1 MAAGP
6 WKFDMTLLDLTG
18 YSSNSAVIYLADDDR
33 LIVSISSE
41 SEAGL
46 YDDFFVEDH
55 RTTQV
60 QSEDGGI
67 SWEESEDQL
76 PPPGVRAPDG
86 TRVYIGGQTLGGD
99 SLREHLE
106 GEGLG
111 HLHKPD
117 GLMAYRLYKAEK
129 RAELEA
135 QGWQVDDAFGGI
147 VAVYPEIVTW
157 RSEDDGKTW
166 KSSPIDNAPHGDF
179 PMAAHMVGFF
189 GSGLLLPDGAILG
202 AVYGRLNRTERTT
215 RVWSTRST
223 DSGRTWTF
231 TPVFFDPADE
241 IGYNETSLLAMPSGR
256 ILAVARPQF
265 AADQNL
271 WQSTSEDGGLTWS
284 VPEQVPFWGFP
295 AKLINLMNGDI
306 MATYAHRRHP
316 TGVRACISHDEG
328 RSWDVENEKII
339 RDESL
344 PKGVG
349 YPQSV
354 QLSDNSLFTVCAI
367 SKIAGLKPEDQVE
380 YGETLILHPWFH
392 TYIVGSR
399 YSPDFVRPR
408 GQQLDYP
415 PGVFPRRTTPESG
428 TDAVEESPQR

>member
-1 MAAGP
+1 MAASP
-6 WKFDMTLLDLTG
+6 WKFDVTLLDLTG

-46 YDDFFVEDH
+46 YDDFFVEGH

-67 SWEESEDQL
+67 SWEESEEEL

-86 TRVYIGGQTLGGD
+86 TRVYIGGQTLSGD

-106 GEGLG
+106 NEGLV

-117 GLMAYRLYKAEK
+117 GMMAYRLYKAEK

-166 KSSPIDNAPHGDF
+166 RSSLIDNGPHGDF

-202 AVYGRLNRTERTT
+202 AVYGRLNRTERTDPGLVNPFHGQRKDLDIHA
-215 RVWSTRST
+215 RV
-223 DSGRTWTF
+223 
-231 TPVFFDPADE
+231 
-241 IGYNETSLLAMPSGR
+241 L
-256 ILAVARPQF
+256 
-265 AADQNL
+265 
-271 WQSTSEDGGLTWS
+271 
-284 VPEQVPFWGFP
+284 
-295 AKLINLMNGDI
+295 
-306 MATYAHRRHP
+306 
-316 TGVRACISHDEG
+316 
-328 RSWDVENEKII
+328 
-339 RDESL
+339 
-344 PKGVG
+344 
-349 YPQSV
+349 
-354 QLSDNSLFTVCAI
+354 
-367 SKIAGLKPEDQVE
+367 
-380 YGETLILHPWFH
+380 
-392 TYIVGSR
+392 
-399 YSPDFVRPR
+399 RPR
-408 GQQLDYP
+408 RRDRIQRNQPAGHALRPDPGRCP
-415 PGVFPRRTTPESG
+415 PPVCRGPEHM
-428 TDAVEESPQR
+428 AEHLR

>member
-67 SWEESEDQL
+67 SWVESEDQL
-76 PPPGVRAPDG
+76 PPAGVRAPDG

-106 GEGLG
+106 REGLG

-117 GLMAYRLYKAEK
+117 GMMAYRLYKAEK
-129 RAELEA
+129 RAGLEA

-166 KSSPIDNAPHGDF
+166 NSSPIDNAPRGDF

-215 RVWSTRST
+215 RVWSTRSV

-231 TPVFFDPADE
+231 TPVFFDPEDR
-241 IGYNETSLLAMPSGR
+241 IGYKNQPAGHALRPDPGYCTTPVCSGPEPMAEHLR
-256 ILAVARPQF
+256 GWRSHLERSGTGAFLGISRK
-265 AADQNL
+265 ADQPH
-271 WQSTSEDGGLTWS
+271 E
-284 VPEQVPFWGFP
+284 
-295 AKLINLMNGDI
+295 
-306 MATYAHRRHP
+306 RRHHGHLRP
-316 TGVRACISHDEG
+316 SPPPHRCAGMHQSRRRPELG
-328 RSWDVENEKII
+328 RRK
-339 RDESL
+339 R
-344 PKGVG
+344 
-349 YPQSV
+349 
-354 QLSDNSLFTVCAI
+354 
-367 SKIAGLKPEDQVE
+367 EDHQ
-380 YGETLILHPWFH
+380 G
-392 TYIVGSR
+392 
-399 YSPDFVRPR
+399 
-408 GQQLDYP
+408 
-415 PGVFPRRTTPESG
+415 
-428 TDAVEESPQR
+428 